1 MGNQEDYNALLPQ
14 FGAIQDGAIRTPSQ
28 PVDSF
33 AQEAENLAVWA
44 EGDRSA
50 LEAAGL
56 DWQTVTSIPARAG
69 ALRQAESDWLGK
81 RFGQAE
87 AQRAWKD
94 AEEEGIALREDL
106 LAAMRFAYRYSDE
119 LLGRVSIIAEGG
131 SQADLIQDLNDIATL
146 GRDNPDPLTSIGIST
161 NQLDEAA
168 TKSDELAGLLAIREG
183 DSTSDPAKKLRDQ
196 AYTYLEQAV
205 NEVRSYGRYVM
216 RKDDRRASG
225 YTRQYRSRTRSSSS
239 EQSPA
244 GQAAA

>member
-1 MGNQEDYNALLPQ
+1 MGNQEDFSALLPQ
-14 FGAIQDGAIRTPSQ
+14 FGAIPDGSIRTPSQ

-44 EGDRSA
+44 EADRTA

-56 DWQTVTSIPARAG
+56 DWQTVSSIPARAG

-87 AQRAWKD
+87 AQRAWKS
-94 AEEEGIALREDL
+94 AEEEGIALREEL
-106 LAAMRFAYRYSDE
+106 LAAMRFAYRFSDE
-119 LLGRVSIIAEGG
+119 ILGRVSLISEGG

-146 GRDNPDPLTSIGIST
+146 GRAHPDPLTAIGIST
-161 NQLDEAA
+161 TQLDEAA
-168 TKSDELAGLLAIREG
+168 TKSDDLAALLAVREG

-216 RKDDRRASG
+216 RKDDRRSSG
-225 YTRQYRSRTRSSSS
+225 YTRQYRPRTRSSS
-239 EQSPA
+239 EQSQT
-244 GQAAA
+244 GQVAA